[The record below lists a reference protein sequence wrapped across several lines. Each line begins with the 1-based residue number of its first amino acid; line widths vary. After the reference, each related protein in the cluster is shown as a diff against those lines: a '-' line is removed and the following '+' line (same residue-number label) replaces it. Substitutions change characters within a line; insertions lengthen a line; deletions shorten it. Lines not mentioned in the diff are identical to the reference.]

1 MRRDQSQALVFEI
14 LDDLHNVIPQNL
26 TQSQVTIIYI
36 VQVVCCQSCIDKVI
50 YKLLVFK
57 M

>member
-1 MRRDQSQALVFEI
+1 MCRDQSQALVFEI

-26 TQSQVTIIYI
+26 TQSQITIIYI

-57 M
+57 I